1 MEENKLYKVTKYMT
15 VSEVLAKDK
24 NSSQVFINNGL
35 NCIEYPVSENESIE
49 NASIKYEVDVNK
61 LVEDLNNY
69 FLILK

>member
-1 MEENKLYKVTKYMT
+1 MYKVTKYMT

-35 NCIEYPVSENESIE
+35 NCIEYSVSENESIE
-49 NASIKYEVDVNK
+49 NASIKYEVNVNK